1 MSLTTNCAIQI
12 VLAGKEQLFDIR
24 PVVAAYESF
33 KGATK
38 RLVVIPDVGH
48 YDMYGKARNQARRLS
63 LAGFDKHL
71 RP

>member
-12 VLAGKEQLFDIR
+12 ALAGNEELFDIR

-33 KGATK
+33 NGANK

-48 YDMYGKARNQARRLS
+48 YDMHGKALNQARQLS
-63 LAGFDKHL
+63 LAWFDKHL